1 MNKMNIMLTTIFSMV
16 AYCAAMRNCTNG
28 ELYTTKI
35 SVSCSDELNRFTD
48 ISNGLVNYLAVI
60 NGGNF
65 KLTSQVKVYNTYSYI
80 CISCILLHICRQM
93 FLIIIV

>member
-1 MNKMNIMLTTIFSMV
+1 MNKLNIILTTIFSMV
-16 AYCAAMRNCTNG
+16 AYCAAMRNCTNP

-60 NGGNF
+60 NAGNF
-65 KLTSQVKVYNTYSYI
+65 NLTSQVKVYNTYSYI
-80 CISCILLHICRQM
+80 CISS
-93 FLIIIV
+93 